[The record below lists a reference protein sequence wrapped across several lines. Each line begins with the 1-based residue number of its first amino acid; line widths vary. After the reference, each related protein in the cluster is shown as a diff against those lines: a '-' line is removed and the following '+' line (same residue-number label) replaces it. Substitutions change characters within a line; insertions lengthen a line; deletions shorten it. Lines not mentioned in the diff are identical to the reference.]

1 MELRKSLSFWDV
13 FAIALG
19 QVIGSGIMVL
29 IGIGIEFTAYAIP
42 FAFVLSA
49 GLSVIKQLPV
59 AFMGSAMPATG
70 GLYVYCKRILGP
82 RGGFFYLAILLVTHI
97 LISLF
102 ALGFAQYAV
111 ALVPGLDIRLVAIGI
126 LVTFYFVNLF
136 GVKQAAAIQKI
147 MIVLL
152 LVGLSS
158 LIGFGILE
166 VDYGHFANADE
177 LLPNGWY
184 GFGLACVVLSF
195 ATGGAQYISELGG
208 EMKNPEH
215 DLPRAI
221 IYATL
226 LAAVFFALVSVV
238 AVGILPVEQTAG
250 KPLAEVAKAILPPVV
265 YTAFIVGAGLF
276 ALATSINSTFSWA
289 TKSVLIA
296 CEDGWLPKGIAV
308 VNKRF
313 NTPHILLTF
322 LLLFGAMPILAG
334 KDLRY
339 IIMLGGGLVFI
350 YDAIPLIAAFLFARR
365 LPDVFARARMRMSER
380 AVRTIAV
387 VGLCI
392 LLLQGALSFSDVD
405 RTGWAL
411 VAAYIVLVVV
421 YIRLRTPWHEAAVS
435 PNSVDGV
442 QKPGFDGGGRPPPAL
457 K

>member
-1 MELRKSLSFWDV
+1 MTAHVELRKTLGFWDV
-13 FAIALG
+13 FSIALG

-49 GLSVIKQLPV
+49 CLSVIKQLPV

-70 GLYVYCKRILGP
+70 GLYVYCKRVLGP
-82 RGGFFYLAILLVTHI
+82 RIGFFYLAILLVTHI
-97 LISLF
+97 LIALF
-102 ALGFAQYAV
+102 ALGFAEYAV
-111 ALVPGLDIRLVAIGI
+111 ALVPGLDIRVIALGI
-126 LVTFYFVNLF
+126 LVLFYVVNLV
-136 GVKQAAAIQKI
+136 GVKPAAAVQKV
-147 MIVLL
+147 MIVFLL
-152 LVGLSS
+152 LGLSS
-158 LIGFGILE
+158 LIAFGILE
-166 VDYGHFANADE
+166 VDYSHFTNPAE

-195 ATGGAQYISELGG
+195 STGGAQYISELGG
-208 EMKNPEH
+208 EMKNPH
-215 DLPRAI
+215 RDLPRAI

-226 LAAVFFALVSVV
+226 LAAVFFALVSIV
-238 AVGILPVEQTAG
+238 AVGVLPVEQTAG
-250 KPLAEVAKAILPPVV
+250 KTLAEVAGAILPPEV

-322 LLLFGAMPILAG
+322 LLLFGATPILAG

-350 YDAIPLIAAFLFARR
+350 YDMIPLIAAFTLSKR
-365 LPDVFARARMRMSER
+365 LPDVFAAARMKMSER
-380 AVRTIAV
+380 TVKTIAV
-387 VGLCI
+387 IGMFVLVV
-392 LLLQGALSFSDVD
+392 QGSLSFSDID
-405 RTGWAL
+405 RIGWAL
-411 VAAYIVLVVV
+411 VAGYIVLVVI
-421 YIRLRTPWHEAAVS
+421 YIAIRDRFRQATTNLS
-435 PNSVDGV
+435 
-442 QKPGFDGGGRPPPAL
+442 
-457 K
+457 

>member
-1 MELRKSLSFWDV
+1 MQLKKTLSFWDV

-29 IGIGIEFTAYAIP
+29 IGIGIQFTAYAIP
-42 FAFVLSA
+42 IAFVLSA
-49 GLSVIKQLPV
+49 TLSVIKQLPV

-70 GLYVYCKRILGP
+70 GLYVYCKRVLGP
-82 RGGFFYLAILLVTHI
+82 KTGFFYLAILLVTHI

-111 ALVPGLDIRLVAIGI
+111 ALVPDLNVNAVALGI
-126 LVTFYFVNLF
+126 LVVFYLVNLV
-136 GVKQAAAIQKI
+136 GVKQAATVQKI
-147 MIVLL
+147 MIVFLL
-152 LVGLSS
+152 CGLSA
-158 LIGFGILE
+158 LIFFGILE
-166 VDYGHFANADE
+166 VDYGNFTSQRN
-177 LLPNGWY
+177 LFPNGWY

-195 ATGGAQYISELGG
+195 STGGAQYISELGG
-208 EMKNPEH
+208 EMKNPHH

-226 LAAVFFALVSVV
+226 LAAVFFALVSIV

-250 KPLAEVAKAILPPVV
+250 KPLSEVAKAILPAPV

-289 TKSVLIA
+289 TKSVIIA

-322 LLLFGAMPILAG
+322 LLLFGAAPILAG

-350 YDAIPLIAAFLFARR
+350 YDLIPLIAAFNFARR
-365 LPDVFARARMRMSER
+365 LPEVFAQARMKMSER
-380 AVRTIAV
+380 TLRTISV
-387 VGLCI
+387 IGICV
-392 LLLQGALSFSDVD
+392 LLGQGALSFSDID
-405 RTGWAL
+405 RTGWILVAVYIAL
-411 VAAYIVLVVV
+411 VVLYIQ
-421 YIRLRTPWHEAAVS
+421 IRSKHRNSIANSTS
-435 PNSVDGV
+435 P
-442 QKPGFDGGGRPPPAL
+442 
-457 K
+457 

>member
-1 MELRKSLSFWDV
+1 VQLKKTLSFWDV

-49 GLSVIKQLPV
+49 TLSIIKQLPV

-70 GLYVYCKRILGP
+70 GLYVYCKRVLGP
-82 RGGFFYLAILLVTHI
+82 KIGFFYLAILLVTHI

-111 ALVPGLDIRLVAIGI
+111 ALVPDLDIRVIAIGI
-126 LVTFYFVNLF
+126 LLIFYVVNLV
-136 GVKQAAAIQKI
+136 GVKQAAAVQKV

-152 LVGLSS
+152 LCGLSS
-158 LIGFGILE
+158 LILFGILE
-166 VDYGHFANADE
+166 VDYSHFTDQQQ
-177 LLPNGWY
+177 LFPNGWY

-195 ATGGAQYISELGG
+195 STGGAQYISELGG
-208 EMKNPEH
+208 EMKNPHH

-221 IYATL
+221 IYSTV
-226 LAAVFFALVSVV
+226 LAAVFFALVSIV

-250 KPLAEVAKAILPPVV
+250 KPLSEVAKAILPAPV

-289 TKSVLIA
+289 TKSVMIA

-322 LLLFGAMPILAG
+322 LLLFGAAPIIAG

-350 YDAIPLIAAFLFARR
+350 YDLIPLVAAFNFAKR
-365 LPDVFARARMRMSER
+365 LPDAFAQARMNMSER
-380 AVRTIAV
+380 MIRTISV
-387 VGLCI
+387 IGICI
-392 LLLQGALSFSDVD
+392 LLVQGSLSFSDID

-411 VAAYIVLVVV
+411 VAIYITLVVI
-421 YIRLRTPWHEAAVS
+421 YIQVRSKHRRRDP
-435 PNSVDGV
+435 VDGQV
-442 QKPGFDGGGRPPPAL
+442 TVAE
-457 K
+457 

>member
-1 MELRKSLSFWDV
+1 MQLKRSLSFWDV

-49 GLSVIKQLPV
+49 GLSVLKQLPV

-70 GLYVYCKRILGP
+70 GLYVYCKRVLGP
-82 RGGFFYLAILLVTHI
+82 KIGFFYLAILLVTHI

-102 ALGFAQYAV
+102 ALGFAQYAI
-111 ALVPGLDIRLVAIGI
+111 ALVPQFDTRAIALGI
-126 LVTFYFVNLF
+126 LIVFYLVNLF
-136 GVKQAAAIQKI
+136 GVKQAAAVQKI
-147 MIVLL
+147 MILL
-152 LVGLSS
+152 LMTGLSS

-166 VDYGHFANADE
+166 VDYANFADQE
-177 LLPNGWY
+177 KLFPNGWY
-184 GFGLACVVLSF
+184 GFALACVVLSF

-208 EMKNPEH
+208 EMKNPQR

-221 IYATL
+221 IYSTL
-226 LAAVFFALVSVV
+226 LAAVFFALVSIV

-250 KPLAEVAKAILPPVV
+250 EPLSEVAKAILPAPV

-296 CEDGWLPKGIAV
+296 CEDGWLPPRIAV

-322 LLLFGAMPILAG
+322 LLLFGATPIIFG

-339 IIMLGGGLVFI
+339 IIMLGGGLVFV
-350 YDAIPLIAAFLFARR
+350 YDLIPLVAAFLLAKR
-365 LPDVFARARMRMSER
+365 LPEVFARATMKMSENTL
-380 AVRTIAV
+380 RTISAIGIV
-387 VGLCI
+387 VI
-392 LLLQGALSFSDVD
+392 VLQGMLSFSDVD

-411 VAAYIVLVVV
+411 VVAYIVLVIV
-421 YIRLRTPWHEAAVS
+421 YIQLRSPFNLRAVERLS
-435 PNSVDGV
+435 I
-442 QKPGFDGGGRPPPAL
+442 PGGTGNR
-457 K
+457 

>member
-1 MELRKSLSFWDV
+1 MELKKSLSFWDV

-49 GLSVIKQLPV
+49 CLSIIKQIPV

-82 RGGFFYLAILLVTHI
+82 RIGFFYLAILLVTHI

-111 ALVPGLDIRLVAIGI
+111 ALVPDLDIRVIALGI
-126 LVTFYFVNLF
+126 LVLFYLVNIF
-136 GVKQAAAIQKI
+136 GVKQAAAVQKI
-147 MIVLL
+147 MIIFL

-158 LIGFGILE
+158 LIFFGILE
-166 VDYGHFANADE
+166 VDYSHFTDSRQ

-195 ATGGAQYISELGG
+195 STGGAQYVSELGG
-208 EMKNPEH
+208 EMKNAQH

-221 IYATL
+221 IYSTV
-226 LAAVFFALVSVV
+226 LAAVFFALVSIV

-250 KPLAEVAKAILPPVV
+250 KPLSEVAKAILPPTV

-322 LLLFGAMPILAG
+322 LLIFGATPIIAG

-350 YDAIPLIAAFLFARR
+350 YDLIPLIAAFNFAKR
-365 LPDVFARARMRMSER
+365 LPEEFAKARMNLSD
-380 AVRTIAV
+380 RTIRIISV
-387 VGLCI
+387 IGVLI
-392 LLLQGALSFSDVD
+392 LLGQGALSFSDID
-405 RTGWAL
+405 RTGWIL
-411 VAAYIVLVVV
+411 VAV
-421 YIRLRTPWHEAAVS
+421 YIILVLIYIQIRSRYRAAD
-435 PNSVDGV
+435 SV
-442 QKPGFDGGGRPPPAL
+442 QNH
-457 K
+457 

>member
-1 MELRKSLSFWDV
+1 VVQLKKSLSFWDV

-49 GLSVIKQLPV
+49 CLSIIKQIPV

-82 RGGFFYLAILLVTHI
+82 RIGFFYLAILLVTHI

-111 ALVPGLDIRLVAIGI
+111 ALVPDLDIRVIALGI
-126 LVTFYFVNLF
+126 LIVFYLVNIF
-136 GVKQAAAIQKI
+136 GVKQAAAVQKI
-147 MIVLL
+147 MIVFLL
-152 LVGLSS
+152 CGLSS
-158 LIGFGILE
+158 LIFFGILE
-166 VDYGHFANADE
+166 VDYSHFTDQSQ
-177 LLPNGWY
+177 LFPNGWY

-195 ATGGAQYISELGG
+195 STGGAQYVSELGG
-208 EMKNPEH
+208 EMKNPHH

-221 IYATL
+221 IYSPL
-226 LAAVFFALVSVV
+226 LAAVFFALVSIV

-250 KPLAEVAKAILPPVV
+250 KPLSEVAKAILPAPI

-322 LLLFGAMPILAG
+322 LLLFGATPIIAG

-350 YDAIPLIAAFLFARR
+350 YDLIPLVAAFKFARR
-365 LPDVFARARMRMSER
+365 LPDVFAGAHMKLSER
-380 AVRTIAV
+380 TVRTISV
-387 VGLCI
+387 IGMCV
-392 LLLQGALSFSDVD
+392 LLVQGSLSFSDID
-405 RTGWAL
+405 RAGWAL
-411 VAAYIVLVVV
+411 VAIYIALVIG
-421 YIRLRTPWHEAAVS
+421 YIQLRSRYRH
-435 PNSVDGV
+435 
-442 QKPGFDGGGRPPPAL
+442 PASTQGATTRT
-457 K
+457 

>member
-1 MELRKSLSFWDV
+1 MQLKKSLSFWDV

-49 GLSVIKQLPV
+49 CLSIIKQIPV

-82 RGGFFYLAILLVTHI
+82 RIGFFYLAILLVTHV

-111 ALVPGLDIRLVAIGI
+111 ALVPDLDIRVIALGI
-126 LVTFYFVNLF
+126 LIVFYLVNIF
-136 GVKQAAAIQKI
+136 GVKQAAAVQKV

-152 LVGLSS
+152 LCGLSS
-158 LIGFGILE
+158 LIFFGILE
-166 VDYGHFANADE
+166 VDYSHFTDQSK
-177 LLPNGWY
+177 LFPNGWY

-195 ATGGAQYISELGG
+195 STGGAQYVSELGG
-208 EMKNPEH
+208 EMKNPHH

-221 IYATL
+221 IYSTL
-226 LAAVFFALVSVV
+226 LAAVFFALVSIV

-250 KPLAEVAKAILPPVV
+250 KPLSEVAKAILPAPV

-322 LLLFGAMPILAG
+322 LLLFGATPIIAG

-350 YDAIPLIAAFLFARR
+350 YDLIPLVAAFNFAKR
-365 LPDVFARARMRMSER
+365 LPDVFAGARMNLSER
-380 AVRTIAV
+380 VIRTISV
-387 VGLCI
+387 VGMCV
-392 LLLQGALSFSDVD
+392 LLVQGLLSFSDID
-405 RTGWAL
+405 RAGWAL
-411 VAAYIVLVVV
+411 VAIYIVLVIV
-421 YIRLRTPWHEAAVS
+421 YIQIRSRYRQPHSMEGAATA
-435 PNSVDGV
+435 D
-442 QKPGFDGGGRPPPAL
+442 QA
-457 K
+457 